1 MTQRTKIL
9 LLDDDVFHRGLLSE
23 GLEDYFDFDVTK
35 VADLASAQR
44 ALSDINP
51 DLLLLDVVVGDDRF
65 EVLNW
70 VKSVRR
76 GGPFQNIPVL
86 FVTAHFEEIAEHLR
100 GIENTEILVK
110 PFKFSDVIP
119 KIRRLTGRTNR

>member
-1 MTQRTKIL
+1 MAEKPKIL

-35 VADLASAQR
+35 VADLSAAQL
-44 ALSDINP
+44 ALRDITP

-76 GGPFQNIPVL
+76 GGPFKNIPVL
-86 FVTAHFEEIAEHLR
+86 FVTAHFEEIADHLR
-100 GIENTEILVK
+100 GIENTEILEK

-119 KIRRLTGRTNR
+119 KIRKLMGRTNR

>member
-1 MTQRTKIL
+1 MTQKSKIL

-35 VADLASAQR
+35 VANLAAAQQ
-44 ALSDINP
+44 ALGELKP

-70 VKSVRR
+70 VKSLRKS
-76 GGPFQNIPVL
+76 GPFKNVPVL
-86 FVTAHFEEIAEHLR
+86 FVTAHFEKIAAHLD
-100 GIENTEILVK
+100 GIENAELLKK
-110 PFKFSDVIP
+110 PFKLGDVIP
-119 KIRRLTGRTNR
+119 KIRKLMGRTYK